1 MKTKL
6 SYAALATTASVAL
19 LAGISGA
26 NAQTGPNGVQYCT
39 TTQVNPGHNNCVMPA
54 ASAPGG
60 GSFPGSFLVPGTN
73 TSFAVHGYIQADIEH
88 NFGPHTGDT
97 SFSANGV
104 IVEGPGS
111 GATSQAH
118 SLNGGTTMNVK
129 ATRPNIET
137 RTPTG
142 YGELKT
148 YIEFDFNQTAGSEL
162 GGNNDLLRL
171 RQAYGTLGPW
181 LIGQTYSLFADL
193 QAYADTA
200 AGAQDVGMLNTFNV
214 RRPMV
219 RYTWLAGNGV
229 SVAGAIE
236 QPTYAGS
243 AFTTGTNTAAAP
255 VGSALNGVTAYYNL
269 PRAVAAAQLDQPWG
283 HVKLA
288 VAGGATDIRQN
299 TLSATGAFAAL
310 GPSHQ
315 IGDYA
320 VSLSGHLNTW
330 GKDALRGGLTY
341 NYGAADFTSWNT
353 QGSAVFNSS
362 AGGSFSIE
370 KTMSAYASY
379 EHFFTGQWRANAAA
393 GYMHISGNPFSVS
406 CGSGAAGVCPQAS
419 LVRAALTSELNV
431 IYSPVPQTDFWLE
444 WQHAY
449 RKMMSGSNGTL
460 NQIDAEFRF
469 YF

>member
-6 SYAALATTASVAL
+6 SYAALATTASVAM

-39 TTQVNPGHNNCVMPA
+39 TTQVNPGHNDCVMPA

-104 IVEGPGS
+104 ALEGLGITN
-111 GATSQAH
+111 ATAQTHA
-118 SLNGGTTMNVK
+118 LNGGTTMTVK

-243 AFTTGTNTAAAP
+243 AFSTGANTASAL
-255 VGSALNGVTAYYNL
+255 VGTALNGVTVYYNL

-283 HVKLA
+283 HVKFA
-288 VAGGATDIRQN
+288 VAGGATDIRQAN
-299 TLSATGAFAAL
+299 VTAGGTLST
-310 GPSHQ
+310 PNHQ

-320 VSLSGHLNTW
+320 ATLSGHLNTW

-353 QGSAVFNSS
+353 QGSAVFNNTSG
-362 AGGSFSIE
+362 AFSVE
-370 KTMSAYASY
+370 RTLSAYASY

-393 GYMHISGNPFSVS
+393 GYMHISGNPFNVT
-406 CGSGAAGVCPQAS
+406 CGAGTACPQAGM
-419 LVRAALTSELNV
+419 VRAALTSELNV

-449 RKMMSGSNGTL
+449 RKMMSGANGTL
-460 NQIDAEFRF
+460 NQVDAEFRF